1 VMSTRA
7 GMVNRDNEASAISY
21 NLTVA

>member
-1 VMSTRA
+1 VVMMRV

-21 NLTVA
+21 NVGV